1 MRTAVPMYSVAK
13 RILVIG
19 GGGFIG
25 SHLAAHCAARGDSV
39 HIIVRPRTPPERLE
53 HLPGTVYRVAL
64 SDQSAM
70 DAVMASARPEQVFHL
85 AVADRRA
92 PLPGLADA
100 RLSVTDDLANLVAVI
115 AACAAAPVPPAV
127 LVRAGSL
134 AEYGSGPAP
143 YDEKQR
149 EMPRDSYAAGLVAG
163 THYARM
169 LEDRAPFAIC
179 TARLALT
186 YGPAQSE
193 RFLLPVLIA
202 RLLAG
207 ERVSVARPDD
217 RRDLMHVD
225 DAVAGLLRLADRPVA
240 PVVNL
245 ATGVAP
251 SMRDVALSACA
262 ATGADPALIDFA
274 DDRGRDG
281 IADLRGSGALAC
293 RLLGWAPQI
302 GLDAGLAR
310 TVAWHRARQRTP
322 EPV

>member
-1 MRTAVPMYSVAK
+1 MQAAMGKSPVPK
-13 RILVIG
+13 RVLVIG

-39 HIIVRPRTPPERLE
+39 HIIVRPGTAPGRLG

-64 SDQSAM
+64 GDRSAM
-70 DAVMASARPEQVFHL
+70 AAVMASARPDQVFHL

-92 PLPGLADA
+92 ALPELADA
-100 RLSVTDDLANLVAVI
+100 RLSVTDDLANLIAVI

-143 YDEKQR
+143 YVEEQR
-149 EMPRDSYAAGLVAG
+149 EMPLDSYAAGLVAG

-169 LEDRAPFAIC
+169 LGGRVPFAIC

-186 YGPAQSE
+186 YGPAQSA

-207 ERVSVARPDD
+207 ERVFVARPDD
-217 RRDLMHVD
+217 KRDLMHVD
-225 DAVAGLLRLADRPVA
+225 DAVAGLLRLADRPAV

-245 ATGVAP
+245 ATGIAP
-251 SMRDVALSACA
+251 SMRAVALAASA

-274 DDRGRDG
+274 DDRAVGG
-281 IADLRGSGALAC
+281 IADFRGSGALAR
-293 RLLGWAPQI
+293 RLLDWAPQI
-302 GLDAGLAR
+302 AFDTGLAR
-310 TVAWHRARQRTP
+310 TVAWRRARVRTL